1 MNKKVNFNSLFFH
14 VKFYSVIHKAKLQKI
29 YGKYE
34 EKKVGVAGL
43 QPTLISL
50 DCGKLLN

>member
-43 QPTLISL
+43 QPLPFSL
-50 DCGKLLN
+50 DYAKLSN

>member
-29 YGKYE
+29 YGDFE
-34 EKKVGVAGL
+34 EKNVGVARL
-43 QPTLISL
+43 EPYT
-50 DCGKLLN
+50 K